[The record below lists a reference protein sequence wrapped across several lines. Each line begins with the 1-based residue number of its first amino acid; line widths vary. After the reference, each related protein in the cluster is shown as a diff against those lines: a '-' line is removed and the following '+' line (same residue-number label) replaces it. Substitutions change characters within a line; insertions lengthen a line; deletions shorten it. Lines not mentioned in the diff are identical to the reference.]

1 MKEEMKTG
9 DVLMGNLKDYKA
21 AALTIRMIIQLL

>member
-9 DVLMGNLKDYKA
+9 DVLMGNSEDYKA